1 MDLGLKGKSVLV
13 TGAGRGI
20 GRTIVLGFAREGA
33 RVAVNDVMADR
44 AESVAR
50 EARGLG
56 AEAIAC
62 AANITR
68 YPEAADMVGKVLESY
83 GAVNVLVNNAG
94 VGDQGKRFL
103 EQTPEDW
110 ERVLGIGLLG
120 TIHCNHAVIGAMIQQ
135 GQGKIISIGSD
146 AGIVGEP
153 HMTVYSAS
161 KGGIIAHSKAM
172 ARELGPHGITV
183 NVVSPGA
190 TETETTLERRKERER
205 SMGKEKSEA
214 LLQKI
219 LKAYPLRRFA
229 QPEEI
234 ADMVVFL
241 ASNRAD
247 FVTGQVISV
256 SGGYCTA

>member
-20 GRTIVLGFAREGA
+20 GRTIVMGFAQAGA
-33 RVAVNDVMADR
+33 RLAVNDVMADR
-44 AESVAR
+44 AEAVAR
-50 EARGLG
+50 EARAMG
-56 AEAIAC
+56 AEAISC
-62 AANITR
+62 PANITR
-68 YPEAADMVGKVLESY
+68 YSETVDMVRKVLETF
-83 GAVNVLVNNAG
+83 GAVHVLVNNAG

-110 ERVLGIGLLG
+110 ERVLGIGLMG
-120 TIHCNHAVIGAMIQQ
+120 TIHCNHAVIGAMVQQ
-135 GQGKIISIGSD
+135 GEGKIISIGSD

-161 KGGIIAHSKAM
+161 KGGIIAHSKAL

-190 TETETTLERRKERER
+190 TETETTLERRKEREK
-205 SMGKEKSEA
+205 SLGKEKAEA

-229 QPEEI
+229 RPEEI

-241 ASNRAD
+241 ASKRAD

>member
-20 GRTIVLGFAREGA
+20 GRTIVMGFAQAGA
-33 RVAVNDVMADR
+33 RLAVNDIMADR
-44 AESVAR
+44 AEAVAR
-50 EARGLG
+50 EARALG
-56 AEAIAC
+56 TEAISC
-62 AANITR
+62 PANITR
-68 YPEAADMVGKVLESY
+68 YSETADMVRKVLETF
-83 GAVNVLVNNAG
+83 GAVHILVNNAG
-94 VGDQGKRFL
+94 VGDQGKRFQ

-110 ERVLGIGLLG
+110 ERVLGIGLMG
-120 TIHCNHAVIGAMIQQ
+120 TIHCNHAVIGAMVQQ
-135 GQGKIISIGSD
+135 GEGKIISIGSD

-161 KGGIIAHSKAM
+161 KGGIIAHSKAL

-190 TETETTLERRKERER
+190 TETETTLERRKEREK
-205 SMGKEKSEA
+205 SLGKEKAEA

-229 QPEEI
+229 RPEEI

-241 ASNRAD
+241 ASKRAD

>member
-1 MDLGLKGKSVLV
+1 MDLGLKGKAVLV

-20 GRTIVLGFAREGA
+20 GRAIVLGFAREGA
-33 RVAVNDVMADR
+33 KVAVNDVVAER
-44 AESVAR
+44 AEAVAR
-50 EARGLG
+50 EAASLG
-56 AEAIAC
+56 AEAFAC
-62 AANITR
+62 PADITR
-68 YPEAADMVGKVLESY
+68 YSEAEDMVGKVLDTY
-83 GAVNVLVNNAG
+83 GAVHVLVNNAG
-94 VGDQGKRFL
+94 VGDQGKRFQ
-103 EQTPEDW
+103 EQTVEDW
-110 ERVLGIGLLG
+110 DRVLGIGLRG
-120 TIHCNHAVIGAMIQQ
+120 TIHCNHAVIGAMIRQ
-135 GQGKIISIGSD
+135 GGGKIISIGSD

-161 KGGIIAHSKAM
+161 KGGIIAHSRAL
-172 ARELGPHGITV
+172 ARELGPQGITV

-190 TETETTLERRKERER
+190 TETETTLERRKEREK
-205 SMGKEKSEA
+205 SLGKEKAEA

-229 QPEEI
+229 RPDEI

-241 ASNRAD
+241 ASSRAE

>member
-1 MDLGLKGKSVLV
+1 MELGLQGKSVLV

-20 GRTIVLGFAREGA
+20 GRSIVLGFAREGA
-33 RVAVNDVMADR
+33 RVAVNDYVKDR
-44 AESVAR
+44 AESVAQ
-50 EARGLG
+50 EARVLG
-56 AEAIAC
+56 AEAVSCPAD
-62 AANITR
+62 ITR
-68 YPEAADMVGKVLESY
+68 YSEVAAMIGKVLETF
-83 GAVNVLVNNAG
+83 GGIQVLVNNAG
-94 VGDQGKRFL
+94 VGDQGKRFA
-103 EQTPEDW
+103 EQNPDDW
-110 ERVLGIGLLG
+110 DRVLGIGLRG
-120 TIHCNHAVIGAMIQQ
+120 TIHCNHAVIGTMIDQRE
-135 GQGKIISIGSD
+135 GRIISIGSD

-161 KGGIIAHSKAM
+161 KGGIIAHSKAL

-205 SMGKEKSEA
+205 SLGKEKAEA

-229 QPEEI
+229 RPEEI

-241 ASNRAD
+241 ASKRAD

>member
-1 MDLGLKGKSVLV
+1 MIDQ
-13 TGAGRGI
+13 
-20 GRTIVLGFAREGA
+20 REG
-33 RVAVNDVMADR
+33 R
-44 AESVAR
+44 
-50 EARGLG
+50 
-56 AEAIAC
+56 
-62 AANITR
+62 
-68 YPEAADMVGKVLESY
+68 
-83 GAVNVLVNNAG
+83 
-94 VGDQGKRFL
+94 
-103 EQTPEDW
+103 
-110 ERVLGIGLLG
+110 
-120 TIHCNHAVIGAMIQQ
+120 
-135 GQGKIISIGSD
+135 IISIGSD

-161 KGGIIAHSKAM
+161 KGGIIAHSKAL

-205 SMGKEKSEA
+205 SLGKEKAEA

-229 QPEEI
+229 RPEEI

-241 ASNRAD
+241 ASKRAD

>member
-1 MDLGLKGKSVLV
+1 MDLGLRVKSVLV

-20 GRTIVLGFAREGA
+20 GRAIVLGFAREGA

-44 AESVAR
+44 AEAVVQ
-50 EARGLG
+50 EARAIGS
-56 AEAIAC
+56 EAIAC
-62 AANITR
+62 PANISR
-68 YPEAADMVGKVLESY
+68 YPEAVAMVEKVLDAF
-83 GAVNVLVNNAG
+83 GAVHVLVNNAG
-94 VGDQGKRFL
+94 VGDQGKRFQ

-110 ERVLGIGLLG
+110 DRVLGIGLRG
-120 TIHCNHAVIGAMIQQ
+120 TIHCNHAVIGAMIRQ
-135 GQGKIISIGSD
+135 GEGKIISIGSD

-153 HMTVYSAS
+153 HMAVYSAS
-161 KGGIIAHSKAM
+161 KGGIIAHSKAL
-172 ARELGPHGITV
+172 ARELGPKGITV

-190 TETETTLERRKERER
+190 TETETTLERRKEREK
-205 SMGKEKSEA
+205 SLGQEKAEA
-214 LLQKI
+214 LLQKM

-229 QPEEI
+229 RPEEI

-241 ASNRAD
+241 ASGRAG